1 MKFNILYLFWFIA
14 LGAFFFIAKGLQQ
27 QSGQQLFGIAE
38 TEGRTLKLEYS
49 VFVQKNL
56 VKPGLQVKK
65 GDTLMVLFR
74 SELDNRTT
82 EKVTELNQLEVERAA
97 KNTATD
103 KDAELFQVR
112 QTARIAELQAQIK
125 VLQSEIALQENLR
138 KAISE
143 STTSTNNNVK
153 IQEIK
158 TLEEAIHQANI
169 QTAEQ
174 TKVFDSQRI
183 SNNTISASRAK
194 QIQNQL
200 GFIGKERLK
209 LVLLAPYDGFVEQVF
224 ALENEIAPSFKDL
237 VVINPSSPNKVVG
250 FVHESLNIQYRLGDT
265 VILSSSL
272 RPTVT
277 YKSQLVGVSP
287 KLVELPFRLRKF
299 IEIKTWGRELYIN
312 LPTKNDFFIGE
323 KIVVVFPE
331 KK

>member
-103 KDAELFQVR
+103 KDTELFQVR

>member
-14 LGAFFFIAKGLQQ
+14 LGAFFFIAKNLQQ

-38 TEGRTLKLEYS
+38 TEGQTLKLEYS
-49 VFVQKNL
+49 VFVQKSL
-56 VKPGLQVKK
+56 VKTGQQVRK

-82 EKVTELNQLEVERAA
+82 EKITELNQLEVERAV

-103 KDAELFQVR
+103 KDVELFQVR

-143 STTSTNNNVK
+143 GAAATNNNVK
-153 IQEIK
+153 LQEIK
-158 TLEEAIHQANI
+158 TLEEAIRQANI

-183 SNNTISASRAK
+183 SNNIISASRAK
-194 QIQNQL
+194 QVQNQL

-224 ALENEIAPSFKDL
+224 ALENEIAPSYKDL
-237 VVINPSSPNKVVG
+237 LVINPKEPNKVVG
-250 FVHESLNIQYRLGDT
+250 FIHESLNIPYRLGDT
-265 VILSSSL
+265 VVLSSSL

-299 IEIKTWGRELYIN
+299 IEIKTWGREVYIN
-312 LPTKNDFFIGE
+312 LPPKNDFFIGE
-323 KIVVVFPE
+323 KVLITFLV
-331 KK
+331 KN

>member
-143 STTSTNNNVK
+143 GTTSTNNNVK